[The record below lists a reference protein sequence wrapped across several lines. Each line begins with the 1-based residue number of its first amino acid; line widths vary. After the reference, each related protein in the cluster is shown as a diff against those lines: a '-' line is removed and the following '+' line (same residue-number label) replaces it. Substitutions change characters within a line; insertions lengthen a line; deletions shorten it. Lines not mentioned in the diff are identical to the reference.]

1 MKNKQQAAAVITLK
15 QKNKQTNKQKTKT
28 KSNNNNNN
36 INNNKKSFPIVR
48 NFFNLAIKNKS
59 YTDFMEF
66 P

>member
-28 KSNNNNNN
+28 KSNNNN